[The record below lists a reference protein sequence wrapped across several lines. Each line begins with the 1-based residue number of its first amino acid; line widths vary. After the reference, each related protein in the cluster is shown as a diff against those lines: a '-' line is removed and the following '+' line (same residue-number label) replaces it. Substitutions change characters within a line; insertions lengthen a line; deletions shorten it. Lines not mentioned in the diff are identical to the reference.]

1 MTQTTTKSPAEVIAA
16 IRSATNEFWAMGSAI
31 KEAPTVEMINIALS
45 KADQAMANLAKLRG
59 PYGGYPEWQQEDS
72 KTRVGRERLK
82 NKLKEIE
89 AQAVANASKTFKE
102 KVAAIRDR
110 QLDHVANLILAILD
124 AGDFPHPF
132 LSGAPGLGKT
142 GGMATAAIKRGWL
155 FETESGSE
163 TKTSADLVG
172 VRMSAGVVIEGV
184 IARAFRRAKQ
194 EDRIVM
200 IGLDEWPRFPQKAQ
214 DVLMQ
219 GLVPI
224 PPATAKLMGIA
235 TDEPIY
241 MVSEALWGVEWCPTR
256 LIKWVLGGNPWGAAM
271 DAAMADRIEVI
282 NLTFPG
288 EMQNLFSPGIRDSIK
303 ASWEG
308 ARPGNRNGVS
318 LPISIRACEAATG
331 PDDTQIIRRYID
343 RLRLIYGDGQADAF
357 QTIAKG
363 FRALPEQA

>member
-1 MTQTTTKSPAEVIAA
+1 MTQTTKTPSDALAT
-16 IRSATNEFWAMGSAI
+16 IRLAVSEFTAMGSAL
-31 KEAPTVEMINIALS
+31 KDAPTVEMINIALA
-45 KADQAMANLAKLRG
+45 KADQALAQLAKNRAALG
-59 PYGGYPEWQQEDS
+59 TYPEWQQNDANVRAKKEHL
-72 KTRVGRERLK
+72 KT
-82 NKLKEIE
+82 KLKEIE
-89 AQAVANASKTFKE
+89 AAAQANIAKSFRQKIAD
-102 KVAAIRDR
+102 IRDK
-110 QLDHVANLILAILD
+110 QLDHVANLILGVLD
-124 AGDFPHPF
+124 SGDFPHPF

-184 IARAFRRAKQ
+184 ISRAFRRAQQ
-194 EDRIVM
+194 ENRVVL

-224 PPATAKLMGIA
+224 PPATAKLMGIE

-241 MVSEALWGVEWCPTR
+241 MVSEALWGVVWCPCR

-288 EMQNLFSPGIRDSIK
+288 EMQNLFEPGIRDTIK

-308 ARPGNRNGVS
+308 ARPGNRMGVS
-318 LPISIRACEAATG
+318 LPISIRACEAANG
-331 PDDTQIIRRYID
+331 PDDKKIIVRYID
-343 RLRLIYGDGQADAF
+343 RLRLIYGDGPADAF
-357 QTIAKG
+357 MTIARG
-363 FRALPEQA
+363 FRALPE

>member
-1 MTQTTTKSPAEVIAA
+1 MTQTTATKTPPETVAA
-16 IRSATNEFWAMGSAI
+16 IRKATEEWRAMAGALKDS
-31 KEAPTVEMINIALS
+31 PTPEMINIAIG
-45 KADQAMANLAKLRG
+45 KADQALAALAKARQTMATT
-59 PYGGYPEWQQEDS
+59 YPEWRQADADVRTG
-72 KTRVGRERLK
+72 KHRLNERLK
-82 NKLKEIE
+82 AMDKITADNAKKSFK
-89 AQAVANASKTFKE
+89 QRVAE
-102 KVAAIRDR
+102 IRDR
-110 QLDHVANLILAILD
+110 QLDHVANLILDVLD

-142 GGMATAAIKRGWL
+142 GGMATAAIKRGWM

-184 IARAFRRAKQ
+184 IARAFRRAKA
-194 EDRIVM
+194 EDKVVL

-224 PPATAKLMGIA
+224 PPATAKLMGL
-235 TDEPIY
+235 TVDEPVY
-241 MVSEALWGVEWCPTR
+241 VVSEALWGVEWCPVR

-288 EMQNLFSPGIRDSIK
+288 DLANLFNASIRDTIK
-303 ASWEG
+303 ASWDG
-308 ARPGNRNGVS
+308 AKPGGKFGVS
-318 LPISIRACEAATG
+318 LPISIRACEAATSA
-331 PDDTQIIRRYID
+331 DDTKVITRYID
-343 RLRLIYGDGQADAF
+343 RLRLIYGDGPADAF
-357 QTIAKG
+357 QVIARG
-363 FRALPEQA
+363 LRAIPS